1 MLTKVKPTAA
11 IIVVAVYTA
20 LQLISNIA
28 STKIGMIGTFA
39 IDMGTFLYPLTFTMR
54 DVAHKILGKAHVRIM
69 ILVAALLNLA
79 MVLYLWFCTLFPA
92 DPSWPLNEEFGAV
105 LGPVSRIVV
114 ASILAQLIA
123 ELADT
128 EAYHWFVTKI
138 TKRFQWARVLVSNAI
153 SVPLDSVVFVLI
165 AFAPITLFGSQG
177 LEWSIVWSIFW
188 TNIIFKGIVTLA
200 SMPMIYVTPDRDW
213 DNDKS
218 DA

>member
-92 DPSWPLNEEFGAV
+92 DPSWPLNEEFSAV

-213 DNDKS
+213 DSDKS

>member
-1 MLTKVKPTAA
+1 MVTKVRPTAVTL
-11 IIVVAVYTA
+11 VVSAYVA

-28 STKIGMIGTFA
+28 STKIGMIGSFA
-39 IDMGTFLYPLTFTMR
+39 IDMGTFLYPLTFTVR
-54 DVAHKILGKAHVRIM
+54 DVAHKILGKAHVRIL
-69 ILVAALLNLA
+69 ILVAALLNLM

-92 DPSWPLNEEFGAV
+92 DPSWPLNEEFSAV

-128 EAYHWFVTKI
+128 EVYHWFVTKI
-138 TKRFQWARVLVSNAI
+138 TRRFQWARVAVSNAI
-153 SVPLDSVVFVLI
+153 SVPLDSLVFVLI
-165 AFAPITLFGSQG
+165 AFAPVTLFGSSG

-188 TNIIFKGIVTLA
+188 TNIIFKGIVTLV
-200 SMPMIYVTPDRDW
+200 SMPMIYATPDRDW
-213 DNDKS
+213 SEDSS